1 MDIKELIVRVLEN
14 RDIGMINWEVYIEGD
29 RVDLHELS
37 TADILKYT
45 FPYIKGVVNDKA
57 GNKYDG
63 LKLFKE
69 YCEDC
74 EYLNLVG
81 EETVALCRGG
91 GRDNKI
97 KLWRKTKEFRYDFI
111 DWEDREWVMKLIE
124 YFYIMSMKNIE
135 HLNREIMLLQNKSDK
150 NPRGNEGMECIRV
163 DSRGRVE
170 NVLVGRN
177 DPTMTLDEFAE
188 KIMAEM
194 DKDSSLPPQD
204 ETSST
209 SSDDDPSREKL
220 LKRDDE
226 RDERE
231 ISRGNTTRMG

>member
-14 RDIGMINWEVYIEGD
+14 KDIGVINWEPCIEGD
-29 RVDLHELS
+29 RMDLHEIS
-37 TADILKYT
+37 TTDMLNYT
-45 FPYIKGVVNDKA
+45 IPYIKGVVSDKTE
-57 GNKYDG
+57 NKSDA

-81 EETVALCRGG
+81 EETMALCRGG

-111 DWEDREWVMKLIE
+111 DWEDREWVMKLVE

-135 HLNREIMLLQNKSDK
+135 HLNREIMLLQSKSDK
-150 NPRGNEGMECIRV
+150 SPRRNEGMECIRV
-163 DSRGRVE
+163 DSRGKIE
-170 NVLVGRN
+170 NVLVGGN
-177 DPTMTLDEFAE
+177 NPTMTLDEFAE
-188 KIMAEM
+188 KIMAGI
-194 DKDSSLPPQD
+194 DKDPPVPPQD
-204 ETSST
+204 ETSSA
-209 SSDDDPSREKL
+209 SSDDNPSREKL
-220 LKRDDE
+220 LKRDNE

-231 ISRGNTTRMG
+231 TSRGNTTRMG